1 MKTLP
6 TRSILLVAGLGV
18 WTLVSTAQAHPSR
31 GHRFDRFDT
40 DGDGRLTRAEVDKVT
55 RKRVDALFE
64 RMDADDSGQVTA
76 DELEAVRKERKTQED
91 DRSKR
96 RRRWRRRR
104 AREAEVS
111 FDLELH
117 FDRLDADESGGI
129 DRKDL
134 ESARLARLNRAFER
148 FDRDHDG
155 AITRSE
161 IHQAIRER
169 L

>member
-40 DGDGRLTRAEVDKVT
+40 DGDGRLTRAEVDEVT

-76 DELEAVRKERKTQED
+76 DELEAVRKERKAQED

-104 AREAEVS
+104 AREAEVPS
-111 FDLELH
+111 TSSSTSIGSMPTK
-117 FDRLDADESGGI
+117 AGESTAKI
-129 DRKDL
+129 WSRP
-134 ESARLARLNRAFER
+134 AWRA
-148 FDRDHDG
+148 
-155 AITRSE
+155 
-161 IHQAIRER
+161 
-169 L
+169 